1 MTSDTTRRRAP
12 SIAAVATAAACVF
25 LVIVLFLAAQ
35 LRAGHD
41 PGLGTVVPVAA
52 KQAAPAPSDSSAPLV
67 TKSSGG
73 G

>member
-1 MTSDTTRRRAP
+1 MTRRRTP
-12 SIAAVATAAACVF
+12 SISAVATTTACVF
-25 LVIVLFLAAQ
+25 LVILLFLAAQ

-52 KQAAPAPSDSSAPLV
+52 KQAAAPAQGHSSAPLV

>member
-1 MTSDTTRRRAP
+1 MTRRTAP
-12 SIAAVATAAACVF
+12 SMAAVATAAACVF

-52 KQAAPAPSDSSAPLV
+52 KQAAAPAPSHSSAPLV